1 MRYQTLD
8 YVEFFISFFI
18 KLSFFY
24 FQSHISTKKK
34 KNSLERGKLKKI
46 NTLPTKNKN
55 KSKTVDVEV
64 ENKRE
69 EDEDEDGEEMEECR
83 VRMGKAQGNDHGRDS
98 IENSNM
104 KGEGINR

>member
-1 MRYQTLD
+1 MLNFSYP
-8 YVEFFISFFI
+8 FFI

-64 ENKRE
+64 ENKRKE
-69 EDEDEDGEEMEECR
+69 DEDEDEDGEEMEECR
-83 VRMGKAQGNDHGRDS
+83 LRMGKAQGNDHGRDS